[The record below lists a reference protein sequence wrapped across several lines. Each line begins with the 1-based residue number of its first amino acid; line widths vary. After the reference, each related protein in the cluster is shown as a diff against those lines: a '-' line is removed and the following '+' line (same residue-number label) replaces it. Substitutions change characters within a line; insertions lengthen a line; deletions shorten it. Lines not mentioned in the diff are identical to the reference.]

1 MNPALPKRAGVEIE
15 RKSGVKLSHLYNQVV
30 KFGAQRDPR
39 SRPRISSYADT
50 AILYGN
56 PDTQIQKILVGI
68 DIEVGELLLADRIRK
83 ERGLDLVISHHPEGK
98 AYAALHEVMQL
109 QVDVLKKVGLAQ
121 DVAQQLLDERKQE
134 VERRILPQNHRRA
147 VDAARLLDLPFMCI
161 HTPADN
167 HAFWYIRRI
176 MESQKPKKVQDI
188 VDILMNIPEYQE
200 AKNNLA
206 GPRIILGDPKREVG
220 KILVEMTGGT
230 EGSRDVFDKLYKVG
244 VKTLISMHLS
254 EEHFKKVKDANLNV
268 VIAGH
273 ISSDTL
279 GLNLLLDRIEQEEKF
294 EIIECSGFRRMRR

>member
-1 MNPALPKRAGVEIE
+1 M
-15 RKSGVKLSHLYNQVV
+15 KLSHLYKQVV

-121 DVAQQLLDERKQE
+121 DVAQQFLDERKQE
-134 VERRILPQNHRRA
+134 VERRILPQNHIRA
-147 VDAARLLDLPFMCI
+147 VDAARLLDLSFMCI

-206 GPRIILGDPKREVG
+206 GPRIILGNPKREVG

-279 GLNLLLDRIEQEEKF
+279 GLNLLLDRIEKEEKLD
-294 EIIECSGFRRMRR
+294 IIECSGFRRIRRQKP